1 MQERELFKS
10 ACKIFRMK
18 KKVIFCLQ
26 VQYEG
31 QLCCCSKES
40 QSTLSYT
47 NKGISSR
54 GKGVTS
60 LFSVIVQTHLEDCAS
75 VLVIVIKKVCG
86 WAEEGPEKGHKD
98 DQMGRMTYEER
109 LRKLR
114 LFSLEKKGLGDTLSP
129 CPSI

>member
-31 QLCCCSKES
+31 QLYCCSKES

-54 GKGVTS
+54 GKVVTS
-60 LFSVIVQTHLEDCAS
+60 LFSVIVQTHLEDCLRFWLLS
-75 VLVIVIKKVCG
+75 LKKFVDGPKRVQRRVTKMIK
-86 WAEEGPEKGHKD
+86 WEG
-98 DQMGRMTYEER
+98 
-109 LRKLR
+109 
-114 LFSLEKKGLGDTLSP
+114 
-129 CPSI
+129 